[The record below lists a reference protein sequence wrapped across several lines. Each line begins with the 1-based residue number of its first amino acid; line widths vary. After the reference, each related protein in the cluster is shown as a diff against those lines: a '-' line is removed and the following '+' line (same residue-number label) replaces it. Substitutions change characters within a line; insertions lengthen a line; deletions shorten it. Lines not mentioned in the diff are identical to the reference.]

1 MEKTNI
7 RYVTGEQVPDRIQ
20 FASIDVSFISLT
32 KVLGPVK
39 ALLTDDG
46 QVVCLIKPQFEAGRE
61 KVGRKGVVRE
71 KSTHLEVIEA
81 VMVFARSIG
90 FEILNLEYS
99 PIKGPEGN
107 IEYLLYLQNCPSG
120 DGKVEEMLEAAGENR
135 ETGQQE
141 KAEESGEAKRR
152 TETGQPQLQSP
163 RCPVDARAVVDA
175 AHKSL

>member
-1 MEKTNI
+1 MI
-7 RYVTGEQVPDRIQ
+7 S
-20 FASIDVSFISLT
+20 FASVDVSFISLT
-32 KVLGPVK
+32 KILLPAR
-39 ALLTDDG
+39 ALLSNTG
-46 QVVCLIKPQFEAGRE
+46 EMVCLIKPQFEAGRD

-120 DGKVEEMLEAAGENR
+120 DGKVEEMLEAAGE
-135 ETGQQE
+135 TGDG
-141 KAEESGEAKRR
+141 AAGEGGGVRRAKRR
-152 TETGQPQLQSP
+152 TETGQPKLQSP